1 MNIHIIQQTDSL
13 WIPVAEY
20 ANTCSWDACAKM
32 AAEMRDGKFND
43 WERVFVAEENG
54 NFMGFCALIN
64 PQNHP
69 IIAEYKPYIRCVFVD
84 EKYRGQRLS
93 QKLLKAVDEYAK
105 KLGYDKVFLSTWHIG
120 LYEKYGFVKI
130 CDKEMRS
137 GYYEGIY
144 EKKL

>member
-20 ANTCSWDACAKM
+20 AGACSWNACARM
-32 AAEMRDGKFND
+32 AASMREGGFND
-43 WERVFVAEENG
+43 WERVFIAEENG
-54 NFMGFCALIN
+54 NFMGFCALTN
-64 PQNHP
+64 PQG
-69 IIAEYKPYIRCVFVD
+69 IISEYIPWIKWVFVN

-93 QKLLKAVDEYAK
+93 EKLLETAAEYAK
-105 KLGYDKVFLSTWHIG
+105 KLGYDRVFLSTWHTG

-130 CDKEMRS
+130 CDKEMRD

-144 EKKL
+144 EKKI